1 MPIESKDIILI
12 SLGVVGSAFIALIF
26 RISEVNI
33 KEFSS
38 VDIIIIITFFIAL
51 GFIIEIFY
59 KRFGEITN
67 ALKEQEN
74 KLEEIKEN
82 LNIDRRL
89 NRIEA
94 RVFKNG

>member
-51 GFIIEIFY
+51 GFIIAIFY